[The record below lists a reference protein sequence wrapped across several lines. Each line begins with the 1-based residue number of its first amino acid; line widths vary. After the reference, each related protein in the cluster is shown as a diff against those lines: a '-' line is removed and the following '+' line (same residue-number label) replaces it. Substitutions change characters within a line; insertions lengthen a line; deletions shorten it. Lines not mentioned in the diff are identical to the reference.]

1 MKEIDSLSTYIRNPK
16 LEKTFLV
23 YLITNFV
30 KSDVIYK
37 LKIIS
42 RSQQFPY
49 GYVFGSSKQ
58 IVNNFYLRHYHRI

>member
-1 MKEIDSLSTYIRNPK
+1 MKEIGFLIYVDRESK